1 MQELDADYVSCISDL
16 ERSRVFHGVIGV
28 FECDKVKD
36 VRETYAQY
44 QAAAKRVMQLAGI
57 PNPACR
63 LFGFGSDHAVQAC
76 RDAVLSNKE
85 MEGLAALTRQEI
97 EDSVMLGFCMLDFAG
112 CMHMNIAKAVLELQH
127 KEMSLD
133 TPVDHAFG
141 CAPAAMHLT
150 CCSVDSLRQQRTT
163 GANGMFETCAI
174 IAVIDVGW
182 LGPWL

>member
-36 VRETYAQY
+36 VRDTYAQY

-141 CAPAAMHLT
+141 CVL
-150 CCSVDSLRQQRTT
+150 SVRFLFF
-163 GANGMFETCAI
+163 FEGHI
-174 IAVIDVGW
+174 PRGV
-182 LGPWL
+182 

>member
-1 MQELDADYVSCISDL
+1 VQELDADYVSCIGEL

-28 FECDKVKD
+28 FECDRVVD

-57 PNPACR
+57 PNPGCR
-63 LFGFGSDHAVQAC
+63 LFGFGSDRAVQAC

-127 KEMSLD
+127 KEMSLE
-133 TPVDHAFG
+133 TPVDAAFG
-141 CAPAAMHLT
+141 YAFG
-150 CCSVDSLRQQRTT
+150 Q
-163 GANGMFETCAI
+163 G
-174 IAVIDVGW
+174 
-182 LGPWL
+182 